1 MMPVRGLRLGSLYS
15 GGKDSTFS
23 IFRAKQAVHEIACLI
38 TMHPIADDSPLFHYP
53 NSWVAEYLAD
63 AMQIPLLG
71 FEVSGRSKED
81 EMKALEEAMVRAK
94 SLYGIEGI
102 VYGDISSNYQ
112 KKAFEE
118 ICARHGLAPVAPLWN
133 LEPEKY
139 MSELV
144 DRGFRVIVVGV
155 SAMGLGKE
163 WLGSEIDKGAVA
175 KLALLSRKYGFNLT
189 FEGGEAETLVTD
201 CPLFR
206 KKLQIK
212 KANAH
217 WDGQRGIFEIL
228 EVALVGK

>member
-53 NSWVAEYLAD
+53 NSW
-63 AMQIPLLG
+63 
-71 FEVSGRSKED
+71 VSGRSKED

-163 WLGSEIDKGAVA
+163 WLGSEIDKGVVA

-201 CPLFR
+201 CPLFH

-212 KANAH
+212 KANVH